1 MLSKILLKC
10 KNSIKQASKPSLKT
24 NVNLTEKLSKANL
37 KYIEIISFRKVL
49 AAVIVIPAH

>member
-10 KNSIKQASKPSLKT
+10 KNSFKQASKPSLKT

>member
-10 KNSIKQASKPSLKT
+10 KNSFKQVSKPSLKT